1 MRRIAA
7 GGPWEVIYGTNV
19 RPRAE
24 KWPEGCMVSGARRT
38 TIRLYYVEVLRT
50 PPERVGVM
58 AASDRVSPGFWVVC
72 PEGFWGPLAVDL
84 PGLGRAVALFSFEEE
99 ALLYLGLGGW
109 NEACGL
115 RARRVSGAG
124 LLKLLSG
131 RWAGYRSVALDPIPE
146 LGAGTLLPLTNTS
159 RERFV
164 RFLRSAQERGGALPA
179 AL

>member
-1 MRRIAA
+1 M
-7 GGPWEVIYGTNV
+7 
-19 RPRAE
+19 
-24 KWPEGCMVSGARRT
+24 ARRLYGFGSAEDNNT
-38 TIRLYYVEVLRT
+38 DYYVEILRT
-50 PPERVGVM
+50 RPERVEAM
-58 AASDRVSPGFWVVC
+58 AASDRVAPGFWVVC

-84 PGLGRAVALFSFEEE
+84 PGLGRAVALFSFEDE

-109 NEACGL
+109 SEAGGL

-146 LGAGTLLPLTNTS
+146 LDAGTLLPLTTTS

-164 RFLRSAQERGGALPA
+164 RFLRSAQERRGALPA